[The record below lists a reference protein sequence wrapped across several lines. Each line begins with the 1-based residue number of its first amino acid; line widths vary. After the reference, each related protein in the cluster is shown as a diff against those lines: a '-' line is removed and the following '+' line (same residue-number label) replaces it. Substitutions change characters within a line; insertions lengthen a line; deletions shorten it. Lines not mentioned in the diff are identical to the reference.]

1 MHLDT
6 LKPACGST
14 KNRKRIGRGNA
25 SGTGGTSGRGNKG
38 AGSRAGARARIYY
51 EGGQLPIYRHLP
63 KRGFKNIF
71 REEFQVVNLDHI
83 ARLQVAE
90 INPDILHKNGLIKSL
105 KKPVKILGRGEVT
118 TAITVFANAFSELA
132 KEKLIAS
139 GGKAE
144 LL

>member
-1 MHLDT
+1 MHLDKLT
-6 LKPACGST
+6 PACGSVKNT
-14 KNRKRIGRGNA
+14 KRLGRGNA

-38 AGSRAGARARIYY
+38 TGSRSGKKARVYF

-71 REEFQVVNLDHI
+71 KEEYQVVNLDQI
-83 ARLQVAE
+83 DRLQMTEVNLE
-90 INPDILHKNGLIKSL
+90 VLLKNGLIKSL
-105 KKPVKILGRGEVT
+105 KKPVKILGRGEITGAVT
-118 TAITVFANAFSELA
+118 VSANAFTKQA

>member
-1 MHLDT
+1 MHLDN
-6 LKPACGST
+6 LKPACGSI
-14 KNRKRIGRGNA
+14 KNKKRLGRGNA

-38 AGSRAGARARIYY
+38 AGARSGSGARIYF

-63 KRGFKNIF
+63 KRGFHNIF
-71 REEFQVVNLDHI
+71 KEYFQIVNLDSI
-83 ARLQVAE
+83 ARLQISEVNPE
-90 INPDILHKNGLIKSL
+90 ILLKNGLIKSL

-118 TAITVFANAFSELA
+118 TAITVSAHAFTTTA

>member
-1 MHLDT
+1 MYLDT

-14 KNRKRIGRGNA
+14 KNRKRVGRGNA

-38 AGSRAGARARIYY
+38 SGSRSGMKFRAYF
-51 EGGQLPIYRHLP
+51 EGGQMPLYRHLP
-63 KRGFKNIF
+63 KRGFTNIF
-71 REEFQVVNLDHI
+71 KEEFQVVNLDRV

-90 INPDILHKNGLIKSL
+90 VNPEVLQKNGLIKSL

-118 TAITVFANAFSELA
+118 TAIKVTAHAFSELA

>member
-38 AGSRAGARARIYY
+38 AGSRAGAKARIYY

-83 ARLQVAE
+83 ARLQITEV
-90 INPDILHKNGLIKSL
+90 NPDVLRKNGLIKSL

-118 TAITVFANAFSELA
+118 TAITVYANAFSELA

>member
-1 MHLDT
+1 MYLDK
-6 LKPACGST
+6 LKPADGSV

-38 AGSRAGARARIYY
+38 AGSRSGSKARVYY

-71 REEFQVVNLDHI
+71 KEKFQIVNLEQI

-90 INPDILHKNGLIKSL
+90 VNPEVLHKYGLIKTVNE
-105 KKPVKILGRGEVT
+105 PVKILGRGEITSAVT
-118 TAITVFANAFSELA
+118 VHAQAFSATA

>member
-1 MHLDT
+1 MHLDI

-38 AGSRAGARARIYY
+38 AGSRAGAKARIYY

-83 ARLQVAE
+83 ARLQISE
-90 INPDILHKNGLIKSL
+90 INPDVLRKNGLIKSL

>member
-6 LKPACGST
+6 LKPAEGST
-14 KNRKRIGRGNA
+14 RNTKRLGRGNA

-38 AGSRAGARARIYY
+38 AGSRSGSKARVYY

-63 KRGFKNIF
+63 KRGFKNLF
-71 REEFQVVNLDHI
+71 KETFQVVNLDHI
-83 ARLQVAE
+83 ARLQIAE
-90 INPDILHKNGLIKSL
+90 VNPEILRENGLIKSL
-105 KKPVKILGRGEVT
+105 KKPVKILGRGEIT
-118 TAITVFANAFSELA
+118 TAITVFAHAFSAMA
-132 KEKLIAS
+132 KEKLNAS